1 MPLTTQQTVPA
12 GRGDI
17 DHPSTKLQQEE
28 KKHMKGF
35 KRALL
40 AAAIAAPVAAWAAP
54 KVAIEAPES
63 NSIQSGITQIYGWAS
78 DVEPIVKV
86 ELYVDGQEGQTM
98 VLGSGGE
105 RADVAASYPND
116 YDPLHSGFATAFH
129 TKLLSNGPH
138 TITIEAKNQS
148 GEETKVST
156 TIIVSNAPET
166 TVNNDS
172 IDISNATA
180 RISGNHIFLDGVV
193 VNGVVYNNFELAF
206 DDVINGFR
214 IIGFRDDLNGDGIS
228 DDDSDGDGFRDD
240 DSDKDGFSDDD
251 DDKDGLDDDLDDD
264 DSVDGPDDSDDD
276 SLDDL
281 DDDSTDDSGDDSL
294 DDLNDDNGCDTPD
307 DASDD
312 D

>member
-1 MPLTTQQTVPA
+1 MAEVVLEIPA
-12 GRGDI
+12 RDI
-17 DHPSTKLQQEE
+17 
-28 KKHMKGF
+28 
-35 KRALL
+35 A
-40 AAAIAAPVAAWAAP
+40 
-54 KVAIEAPES
+54 
-63 NSIQSGITQIYGWAS
+63 
-78 DVEPIVKV
+78 
-86 ELYVDGQEGQTM
+86 
-98 VLGSGGE
+98 
-105 RADVAASYPND
+105 
-116 YDPLHSGFATAFH
+116 
-129 TKLLSNGPH
+129 
-138 TITIEAKNQS
+138 
-148 GEETKVST
+148 ETKVST

-294 DDLNDDNGCDTPD
+294 DDLNDDNGGDTPD

>member
-1 MPLTTQQTVPA
+1 
-12 GRGDI
+12 
-17 DHPSTKLQQEE
+17 
-28 KKHMKGF
+28 MKGF

-40 AAAIAAPVAAWAAP
+40 AAAIAAPMAAWAAP

-86 ELYVDGQEGQTM
+86 ELYVDGQEANTM

-105 RADVAASYPND
+105 RADVAAAYPND

-148 GEETKVST
+148 GEETKVSR
-156 TIIVSNAPET
+156 TIIVSNTPET

-172 IDISNATA
+172 VDISNATA

-214 IIGFRDDLNGDGIS
+214 IIGFRDDLDGDGIS

-264 DSVDGPDDSDDD
+264 DSVDDSDDD
-276 SLDDL
+276 S
-281 DDDSTDDSGDDSL
+281 SDDSGNDSL
-294 DDLNDDNGCDTPD
+294 DDLNDDNGGDRPD
-307 DASDD
+307 DESDDDCSDDSVDASDD
-312 D
+312 DCGGDDSDDDNSAT

>member
-1 MPLTTQQTVPA
+1 
-12 GRGDI
+12 
-17 DHPSTKLQQEE
+17 
-28 KKHMKGF
+28 MKGF

-63 NSIQSGITQIYGWAS
+63 NSVQSGITQIYGWAS
-78 DVEPIVKV
+78 DAEPIVKV
-86 ELYVDGQEGQTM
+86 ELYVDGQEGNTM

-105 RADVAASYPND
+105 RADVAAAYPND
-116 YDPLHSGFATAFH
+116 HDPLHSGFATAFH

-138 TITIEAKNQS
+138 SITVEATNQS
-148 GEETKVST
+148 GEKTEVT
-156 TIIVSNAPET
+156 TSFIVSNTPDAGVLT
-166 TVNNDS
+166 DA
-172 IDISNATA
+172 IDLSNATA
-180 RISGNHIFLDGVV
+180 RISGNHLFLDNVV

-228 DDDSDGDGFRDD
+228 DNDSDGDGFRDD

-264 DSVDGPDDSDDD
+264 DSVDDSVDDSGHD

-281 DDDSTDDSGDDSL
+281 DDDSDDSIDDSPDDSDDDSGDDSI
-294 DDLNDDNGCDTPD
+294 
-307 DASDD
+307 SM
-312 D
+312 